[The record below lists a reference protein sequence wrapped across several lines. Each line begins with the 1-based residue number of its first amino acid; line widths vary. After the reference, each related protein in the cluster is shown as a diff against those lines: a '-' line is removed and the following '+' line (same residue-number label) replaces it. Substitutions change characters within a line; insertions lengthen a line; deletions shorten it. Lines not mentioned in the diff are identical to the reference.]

1 MPQEVKNSIVRR
13 LYGLLANNTHFRRK
27 AMRLPLTVSL
37 LDSKTKAVSKKSPPA
52 MRGYLGNISKT
63 ELSLVM
69 SSVHFGDPYLMCSGH
84 IFQITVE
91 FPNRAINIQA
101 TPVRYN
107 RFEESPGEYRYLLTA
122 HILQMTKSDRRYLYQ
137 YIKSGGVI
145 VEAMNSI
152 VRPLYDTLVNR
163 VRVRRNGMRLPL
175 TVSLL
180 DSKTKAVNAQYPPA
194 TSGYLHDIS
203 RTGLSLVMPSLR
215 LGDRYPIG
223 SSYTLRIMVKLPNRV
238 VNIEAM
244 PVRYDRLEEG
254 KGKGEYSY
262 LVGVRIL
269 HITKSDRRYLT
280 RHIQQMK
287 KGQEPASGTSLA
299 HDTNSF

>member
-1 MPQEVKNSIVRR
+1 MPEVKNSIARR
-13 LYGLLANNTHFRRK
+13 LYGLLANNKHFRRGD
-27 AMRLPLTVSL
+27 MRLPVTVSL

-69 SSVHFGDPYLMCSGH
+69 SSVHFGDPYLMCSGY

-107 RFEESPGEYRYLLTA
+107 RFEESQGEYRYLLTA

-137 YIKSGGVI
+137 YIKSGGV
-145 VEAMNSI
+145 VLEAMNSI
-152 VRPLYDTLVNR
+152 VRPLYDVLVNR
-163 VRVRRNGMRLPL
+163 VRLRRNGMRLPL
-175 TVSLL
+175 AVSLL
-180 DSKTKAVNAQYPPA
+180 DSKMKAVSAQYPPA
-194 TSGYLHDIS
+194 MSGYLHDIS
-203 RTGLSLVMPSLR
+203 RTGLSLIMPSLR

-238 VNIEAM
+238 INIQAT
-244 PVRYDRLEEG
+244 PVRYERLEEG
-254 KGKGEYSY
+254 KSEYSY

-269 HITKSDRRYLT
+269 QMTKSDRRHLI

>member
-13 LYGLLANNTHFRRK
+13 LYGLLANNTHFRRR
-27 AMRLPLTVSL
+27 AIRLPVTVSL

-69 SSVHFGDPYLMCSGH
+69 SSVHFGDPYLMCSGY

-107 RFEESPGEYRYLLTA
+107 RFEESEGEYRYLLTA

-152 VRPLYDTLVNR
+152 VRPLYDVLVNR
-163 VRVRRNGMRLPL
+163 VRVRRGGMRLPL

-180 DSKTKAVNAQYPPA
+180 DSKTKTVNTQYPPA
-194 TSGYLHDIS
+194 MSGYLHDIS
-203 RTGLSLVMPSLR
+203 RTGLSLIMPSLR

-223 SSYTLRIMVKLPNRV
+223 SSYTLRINLKLPNRV
-238 VNIEAM
+238 INVEAT
-244 PVRYDRLEEG
+244 PVRYDRLEE
-254 KGKGEYSY
+254 GKGEYSY

-269 HITKSDRRYLT
+269 HMTKSDRRHLI

-299 HDTNSF
+299 HDTNTF